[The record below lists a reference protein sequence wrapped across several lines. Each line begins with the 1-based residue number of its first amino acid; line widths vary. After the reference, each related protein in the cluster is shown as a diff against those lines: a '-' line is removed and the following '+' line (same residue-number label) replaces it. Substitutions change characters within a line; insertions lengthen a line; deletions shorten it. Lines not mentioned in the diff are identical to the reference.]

1 MPEQRIKAIQ
11 VSASEPVSKQIVIRE
26 HDPATGK
33 IITYVFE
40 SSFEKEKWTAEPVVR
55 AIENRADTCNESN
68 DSEIKEFK
76 AEQ

>member
-33 IITYVFE
+33 IITYVFK
-40 SSFEKEKWTAEPVVR
+40 SSFVNEEWTAEPVVT
-55 AIENRADTCNESN
+55 AIENKADTCNKNSYG
-68 DSEIKEFK
+68 EIIKFN